1 MNLVV
6 RELERSVVKM
16 TPDLLTMESETVLT
30 QYIIKNWTL
39 AYRNISKHHLLPSLS
54 FINHYF
60 NFSRGFTCNYA
71 VQNITNVQFSAIKF

>member
-1 MNLVV
+1 MIKSASEICWVNLVV

-39 AYRNISKHHLLPSLS
+39 AYRNISKHHLHPFSFFHKSL
-54 FINHYF
+54 FQF
-60 NFSRGFTCNYA
+60 LCN
-71 VQNITNVQFSAIKF
+71 